1 MSPPLLWPPRGE
13 GEAHASALQARR
25 RPAGR
30 FWKGYGARPTGRTG
44 RRTLGTLGSPALVP
58 RRLERQQGCDSH
70 VGAPAPVTSRPLGD
84 FRVHALREGGVGAAQ
99 NPRRGRCVAGPWAR
113 PHPLSHAAASGG
125 TSPSLRSR
133 EQTGEGCGREARGVS
148 ADCNA
153 ARPMPGAWGLCSAR
167 KSAPLTSPRR
177 GARRPVPL
185 RRRRTDT
192 RSRLWVT
199 LHQQ

>member
-1 MSPPLLWPPRGE
+1 MGGRSVGSATSSLPRCSLRRDQPVAPKPRANWRRLRQG
-13 GEAHASALQARR
+13 GTRRLRVSQAAPAVAASSS
-25 RPAGR
+25 RPA
-30 FWKGYGARPTGRTG
+30 AGRT
-44 RRTLGTLGSPALVP
+44 
-58 RRLERQQGCDSH
+58 
-70 VGAPAPVTSRPLGD
+70 
-84 FRVHALREGGVGAAQ
+84 
-99 NPRRGRCVAGPWAR
+99 
-113 PHPLSHAAASGG
+113 
-125 TSPSLRSR
+125 
-133 EQTGEGCGREARGVS
+133 

-199 LHQQ
+199 LHQQREVAIPESVLETLTRPLSEACKGSSFLAH

>member
-30 FWKGYGARPTGRTG
+30 FWKGCGARPTGRTG

-148 ADCNA
+148 GCP
-153 ARPMPGAWGLCSAR
+153 RP
-167 KSAPLTSPRR
+167 
-177 GARRPVPL
+177 PL
-185 RRRRTDT
+185 RWPPAPPVQLLAGQPTA
-192 RSRLWVT
+192 T
-199 LHQQ
+199 LRAQCPGRGVCAQRGSQPP